1 MGGFVHL
8 PDTELEIMKAIWEE
22 GRTLSTS
29 EVKAILERSR
39 PWNVSALQTLLNRL
53 ISRGFLESYKEGKN
67 RFYRPLVAERDYL
80 AVENRL
86 FLEKMNNR
94 SLTKLV
100 ASLYESHTVSE
111 EDLDELEAFIRE
123 KKGGGQ

>member
-1 MGGFVHL
+1 MNEFTRL
-8 PDTELEIMKAIWEE
+8 PDTELEIMKVIWEE
-22 GRTLSTS
+22 GGTLSTS
-29 EVKAILERSR
+29 EIKNLLERSR

-53 ISRGFLESYKEGKN
+53 ISRGFLESHKEGKN
-67 RFYRPLVAERDYL
+67 RFYRRLVEEKDYL

-100 ASLYESHTVSE
+100 ASLYESRSVSE
-111 EDLDELEAFIRE
+111 EDLDELAAFIRE
-123 KKGGGQ
+123 KTGGGQ